1 MRSSL
6 ELPLFST
13 AKLFENKK
21 LCHRFFYKIN
31 SHGQEVDFST
41 PVNSELVSLI
51 LDEFSLKR
59 VLFLN
64 QTHSDHV
71 LTYPSYK
78 GYKGADS
85 IITNAKNVGLII
97 RHADCQAALF
107 YDPVKEVIAA
117 VHAGY
122 KGQAQFIYTHT
133 IKKMTDQ
140 FGSLPKDIG
149 VAISAGLGI
158 KHSEFI
164 NYRNEFPIKL
174 HKYNQDGFMD
184 LKKMALDELIAA
196 GLLKEHID
204 IDPRCSYEEE
214 ALFYSYRK
222 DKTPKRMASFI
233 SLI

>member
-184 LKKMALDELIAA
+184 LKKMALDELRAA

-214 ALFYSYRK
+214 ALFY
-222 DKTPKRMASFI
+222 
-233 SLI
+233 